1 MKIYEKCAL
10 NSCQNSKINP
20 KINFEIISIELISPN
35 NRLKSILQII
45 RQTLSAKNSIHLHWM
60 SRKFVEKSS
69 NRKRL
74 QVDRCCFSVVY
85 SRSILY
91 VELDES
97 EWDQTL
103 TDELDKI
110 TSEELENISP
120 EELDAQINQMLADE

>member
-1 MKIYEKCAL
+1 
-10 NSCQNSKINP
+10 
-20 KINFEIISIELISPN
+20 
-35 NRLKSILQII
+35 
-45 RQTLSAKNSIHLHWM
+45 
-60 SRKFVEKSS
+60 
-69 NRKRL
+69 
-74 QVDRCCFSVVY
+74 
-85 SRSILY
+85 LY